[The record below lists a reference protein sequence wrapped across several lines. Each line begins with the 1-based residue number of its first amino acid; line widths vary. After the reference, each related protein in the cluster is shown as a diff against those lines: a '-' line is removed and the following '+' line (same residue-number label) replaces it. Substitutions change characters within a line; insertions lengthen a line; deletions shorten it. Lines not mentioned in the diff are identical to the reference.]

1 MSSLTPVRDDQFGN
15 RKTFRSLDHALGL
28 MVSHEVAA

>member
-15 RKTFRSLDHALGL
+15 RETLRSLDHALGF
-28 MVSHEVAA
+28 MVSHEAVA